1 MITMDYN
8 AMDDMVVLWWLSDA
22 KASNV
27 TVVNMAMF
35 EIKEKKDNHGNI

>member
-22 KASNV
+22 KANV

-35 EIKEKKDNHGNI
+35 EIKEKNDNHGNI